1 MKKGILLILIIALAA
16 CVLAGCSEPEPE
28 VPDFRNASWGMSQS
42 KVTKSE
48 EGEYAF
54 ATDDIIFYETKA
66 EGSDDDVEVTYEFTD
81 GKLTSAEMYFVF
93 REEVTIDQA
102 IEKYLA
108 YREFLTEKYGAPVDD
123 DYRVWIAMDEDTKED
138 ADRLQLYYGRMV
150 YRTVWNTANGSS
162 ELSLSCNGYVVTYKL
177 TGEIAPAAE

>member
-1 MKKGILLILIIALAA
+1 MRKITVFLFVTVLAVLLMAA
-16 CVLAGCSEPEPE
+16 CAQPEPE

-48 EGEYAF
+48 QDDYAF
-54 ATDDIIFYETKA
+54 ATDDIIFYETTA
-66 EGSDDDVEVTYEFTD
+66 EGSTDNVEVTYEFTD
-81 GKLTSAEMYFVF
+81 GKLTSAEMYFVYD
-93 REEVTIDQA
+93 EEVTIDQA

-123 DYRVWIAMDEDTKED
+123 DYRVWVNMDEDTKED

-150 YRTVWNTANGSS
+150 YSTVWNTANGSS

-177 TGEIAPAAE
+177 TGQIAPAE